1 MEDGWMT
8 DDRFRSRYRRVSEM
22 ETTMFRERWRST
34 LDVHWS
40 NTSND
45 VALDELLGNKSRQTS
60 PVTAITK
67 MIPLMQVYHLETRSR
82 NKKAP
87 SLSYKMVI
95 HSYSIIWSR
104 EVKRTISTK
113 LHRNSN
119 VQIYIL
125 SMFRALA
132 LTGVLVFKN
141 RQQCEDLQSL

>member
-1 MEDGWMT
+1 M
-8 DDRFRSRYRRVSEM
+8 DDRWQIQKQIPEGKWNGDNHVQREM
-22 ETTMFRERWRST
+22 KKHIRCT
-34 LDVHWS
+34 L

-45 VALDELLGNKSRQTS
+45 VALYGLLGNSRQAS

-67 MIPLMQVYHLETRSR
+67 MMMPLMQVYHLETRSR

-95 HSYSIIWSR
+95 HSYSIIWSW

-141 RQQCEDLQSL
+141 REQCEDLQSL

>member
-1 MEDGWMT
+1 MT
-8 DDRFRSRYRRVSEM
+8 DDRFTSRYQRVSEM
-22 ETTMFRERWRST
+22 ETTVFRERWST
-34 LDVHWS
+34 SDIHWS

-45 VALDELLGNKSRQTS
+45 VALYGLLGNKSRQAS

-67 MIPLMQVYHLETRSR
+67 TMMPLMQVCHLETRSR

-95 HSYSIIWSR
+95 HSCSIIWSW

-119 VQIYIL
+119 VQMYIL

-132 LTGVLVFKN
+132 LPGVLVFKN
-141 RQQCEDLQSL
+141 REQCEDLQSL